1 MPEKRG
7 RGKTDAASI
16 SFTNMKL
23 KHTIGVLLAL
33 SIFIVSPAANAQENQ
48 DPNYRSS
55 LLNEEGTKPEKVKY
69 DSTYRPATY
78 QVQVDYFRSHP
89 NSKKDIIFLGNSLTA
104 HMDWAELLGN
114 KNIRNR
120 GISSDITFGV
130 LERLDE
136 VIEGKPAKVFLL
148 IGINDIS
155 RNVPE
160 DVILANYS
168 KIVHR
173 IKAGSPKTKIY
184 VQTLLPTNNSFDK
197 FKKHYNKEKETA
209 IVNQG
214 IKELATQQNL
224 TLIDLN
230 PHFADSNGQL
240 KTEYTHDGLH
250 LIIAGYKKWAE
261 LLKKHL

>member
-1 MPEKRG
+1 MKR
-7 RGKTDAASI
+7 TILYFILSAAA
-16 SFTNMKL
+16 T
-23 KHTIGVLLAL
+23 
-33 SIFIVSPAANAQENQ
+33 FIVAPTASAQQSEDTTHNPAVLQV
-48 DPNYRSS
+48 
-55 LLNEEGTKPEKVKY
+55 EGVKPEKVKY

-78 QVQVDYFRSHP
+78 QVQVDYFRSHK

-104 HMDWAELLGN
+104 HMDWAELLQN
-114 KNIRNR
+114 KNVRNR

-160 DVILANYS
+160 EVILANYK
-168 KIVHR
+168 KIVRR

-184 VQTLLPTNNSFDK
+184 VQTLLPTNNTFDK

-209 IVNQG
+209 TVNQG
-214 IKELATQQNL
+214 IKQLAAEENL

-230 PHFADSNGQL
+230 PYFADSNGQL
-240 KTEYTHDGLH
+240 KKEYTHDGLH
-250 LIIAGYKKWAE
+250 LTIEGYHVWAT
-261 LLKKHL
+261 LLQKHL

>member
-1 MPEKRG
+1 
-7 RGKTDAASI
+7 
-16 SFTNMKL
+16 MKL
-23 KHTIGVLLAL
+23 KHTLILFSVFCA
-33 SIFIVSPAANAQENQ
+33 FIVAPAAHAQE
-48 DPNYRSS
+48 DPETNPSPS
-55 LLNEEGTKPEKVKY
+55 ILMEEGTKPEKVKY
-69 DSTYRPATY
+69 DSTYRPATW
-78 QVQVDYFRSHP
+78 QVQVDYFRHFP

-104 HMDWAELLGN
+104 HMDWLELLGE
-114 KNIRNR
+114 KHARNR

-160 DVILANYS
+160 EVILANYS
-168 KIVHR
+168 KIVRR

-197 FKKHYNKEKETA
+197 FKKHYNKEKQTA
-209 IVNQG
+209 TVNQG
-214 IKELATQQNL
+214 IRQLAAQEHITV
-224 TLIDLN
+224 IDLN

-250 LIIAGYKKWAE
+250 LTIEGYKKWAE
-261 LLKKHL
+261 LLKKYL

>member
-1 MPEKRG
+1 M
-7 RGKTDAASI
+7 
-16 SFTNMKL
+16 
-23 KHTIGVLLAL
+23 
-33 SIFIVSPAANAQENQ
+33 
-48 DPNYRSS
+48 
-55 LLNEEGTKPEKVKY
+55 EEGIKPEKVKY
-69 DSTYRPATY
+69 DSTYRPGTY
-78 QVQVDYFRSHP
+78 QVQVDYFRNYK

-104 HMDWAELLGN
+104 HIDWSELLQN
-114 KNIRNR
+114 KHVRNR

-168 KIVHR
+168 KIIRR

-197 FKKHYNKEKETA
+197 FKKHYNKEKQTA
-209 IVNQG
+209 VVNQG
-214 IKELATQQNL
+214 IKKIAATENV
-224 TLIDLN
+224 TVVDLH
-230 PHFADSNGQL
+230 PHFADGDGKL
-240 KTEYTHDGLH
+240 KLEYTHDGLH
-250 LIIAGYKKWAE
+250 LTIEGYKKWAE
-261 LLKKHL
+261 ILEKYL

>member
-1 MPEKRG
+1 
-7 RGKTDAASI
+7 
-16 SFTNMKL
+16 MKL
-23 KHTIGVLLAL
+23 KFTHLIAASACALLF
-33 SIFIVSPAANAQENQ
+33 SVSANAQV
-48 DPNYRSS
+48 SS
-55 LLNEEGTKPEKVKY
+55 EPTFSLADTKPEKVKY
-69 DSTYRPATY
+69 DSTYRPATW
-78 QVQVDYFRSHP
+78 QVQVDYFKSHP
-89 NSKKDIIFLGNSLTA
+89 NSKKDIVFLGNSLTA

-114 KNIRNR
+114 KNVRNR

-168 KIVHR
+168 KIVRR

-209 IVNQG
+209 TVNQG
-214 IKELATQQNL
+214 IKEIAAREKITV
-224 TLIDLN
+224 IDLN
-230 PHFADSNGQL
+230 PHFADSQGQL
-240 KTEYTHDGLH
+240 ITAYTHDGLH
-250 LIIAGYKKWAE
+250 LTIEGYKKWAE
-261 LLKKHL
+261 ILKKHL

>member
-1 MPEKRG
+1 
-7 RGKTDAASI
+7 
-16 SFTNMKL
+16 MKL
-23 KHTIGVLLAL
+23 NYSFFLFGVACTL
-33 SIFIVSPAANAQENQ
+33 FCTTNVNAQV
-48 DPNYRSS
+48 SS
-55 LLNEEGTKPEKVKY
+55 EPAFSLSGEDTKPVVMRY
-69 DSTYRPATY
+69 DSTYRPATW
-78 QVQVDYFRSHP
+78 QVQVDYFKSHP

-104 HMDWAELLGN
+104 HMDWLELLGE
-114 KNIRNR
+114 KHARNR

-160 DVILANYS
+160 HVILANYS
-168 KIVHR
+168 KIVRR
-173 IKAGSPKTKIY
+173 IKAGSPKTRIY

-209 IVNQG
+209 TVNQG
-214 IKELATQQNL
+214 IKEIAAQEKV
-224 TLIDLN
+224 TLIDLH

-240 KTEYTHDGLH
+240 KTAYTHDGLH
-250 LIIAGYKKWAE
+250 LTIEGYKKWAE
-261 LLKKHL
+261 LLQKHL